1 MFSFVFSNWFCATGT
16 QLSSLPEAGAVV
28 LGDAVLRRGAVARGT
43 VRGTAIAVHRRR
55 NTDPP
60 ALAGQPP
67 VGTPCKQAARQRG
80 LIAVSSVGISTL
92 RCPCNEDAAAGTRTR
107 LPRGDEWRRNAAK
120 RTNGGEKAVTWTN
133 GRRGQGRLI
142 NDRR

>member
-1 MFSFVFSNWFCATGT
+1 MYLSFFLLHETKERDQCTT
-16 QLSSLPEAGAVV
+16 HDMPPCCTEPDDD
-28 LGDAVLRRGAVARGT
+28 GDAVLRRGAGARGAI
-43 VRGTAIAVHRRR
+43 RGTAIAVHRRR

-60 ALAGQPP
+60 AMAGQPA
-67 VGTPCKQAARQRG
+67 VGTPCKQAPRQRG

-92 RCPCNEDAAAGTRTR
+92 RCPCNEDAAAGTRMR

-133 GRRGQGRLI
+133 GRDKD
-142 NDRR
+142 DRR

>member
-1 MFSFVFSNWFCATGT
+1 MNVYKGSFFYLVLRHWLATEGT
-16 QLSSLPEAGAVV
+16 QCPHAGAVV

-60 ALAGQPP
+60 AMAGQPP
-67 VGTPCKQAARQRG
+67 VGTPCKQAPRQRG
-80 LIAVSSVGISTL
+80 LIAVSPVGISTL

-133 GRRGQGRLI
+133 GR
-142 NDRR
+142 DKDD